1 MSWDGPAWRR
11 RERRE
16 AKRRFVRA
24 GWGDKKGMFGKV
36 VLASSAQHPARGQPE
51 PGGNG
56 SPLLVWCTDPTRSGL
71 LQIMFGEHL
80 GARPAAQPPPT
91 AQTGC
96 YLVADQAGQ
105 PAASYTYHT

>member
-36 VLASSAQHPARGQPE
+36 VLASPAQHPARGQPE
-51 PGGNG
+51 PRGNG
-56 SPLLVWCTDPTRSGL
+56 SPLLVWCTD
-71 LQIMFGEHL
+71 HVW
-80 GARPAAQPPPT
+80 GAPGSPASIPT
-91 AQTGC
+91 ATNCPDRVLFGGRPGWTTSSIIHISHIDEQMN
-96 YLVADQAGQ
+96 
-105 PAASYTYHT
+105 YHN